1 MNDGQGA
8 SKVSKSPNP
17 IIRLLDFS
25 GGYKK
30 LTIIGCAL
38 SGINA
43 LCSIMMLVCVW
54 FVLRDLIA
62 VAPNWALAIQAPQ
75 YGIAAMV
82 FALAGMIIYFAALM
96 CTHLAAFR
104 TATNMRKAVLRH
116 LTKVPLGYF
125 ATHATGELRRIIEG
139 ATGLTEGVLA
149 HRFPDFVGALV
160 TPVAFLVVMFVFDWV
175 LGLVCL
181 IPIAVSAACMFWM
194 MAGGG
199 GDENTNMMTFMKNYQ
214 DALDRMNKGAVEYVR
229 GIPVVKV
236 FQQTV
241 KSFHTFRESILA
253 YKEFA
258 SAYVRL
264 CTPPQVAQL
273 VAINSTFAVL
283 VPAGILLA
291 QNAGDFGLF
300 LSDFLFYVIFS
311 ALTTMMM
318 TKVMY
323 SSQAITEAQDAV
335 MRIEGILSAP
345 CMPEVS
351 SGEKHNEETAKDVS
365 LGEPTKVNECQNAEV
380 GLYRGGVEHNT
391 DIRGAIAKSIK
402 NKKGDDICFDSV
414 VFSYPGSSEPALK
427 NLTLYVPSGST
438 VALVGPSGGGKSTA
452 ASLVPRFWDVDKGSV
467 RIGGADVRE
476 IPSKEVMKRIA
487 FVFQNDKLFKQSL
500 ADNIKAARPDATR
513 EEVEAAAHAAQCDD
527 IIAKFPQGLD
537 TIVGIKGVYLS
548 GGEQQRIALARAI
561 LKDAPIIVLDEA
573 TAFADPE
580 NEALIQKALSVLTQ
594 GKTVLMIAHRL
605 TTVVGADCIY
615 VIDKG
620 ELVEQG
626 SHQELIEK
634 DGLYARMWTDYRQSA
649 SWRIEGKGVAD
660 VA

>member
-391 DIRGAIAKSIK
+391 DIRGATAKSIK

-537 TIVGIKGVYLS
+537 TIVGTKGVYLS